1 MFRLAGLMVL
11 VAAAGVFS
19 PSQAQAVE
27 GRQKVKVVRV
37 GNEVTVS
44 NKKPGRK
51 QQARKRVNKKATA
64 TVARVKRPRARPHPR
79 VATVH
84 ADSPAA
90 LRSSAV
96 LILDPDTGQVL
107 FEKNPVAV
115 MPIASLTKLM
125 TALVVI
131 EARQDMDEMLA
142 VTEADIDQ
150 LRHSTSRLRVGTTL
164 TRAEMLHIALM
175 SSENR
180 AANALGRNYP
190 GGEAAFV
197 KAMNAKAAALSMKRT
212 RYVEPTGLSSENVST
227 AEDLAKLVIAAQREP
242 VIREYST
249 DPDHMIRQGAHAT
262 AYRNSNRL
270 ISSASWDIG
279 LQKTGFIN
287 EAGRCM
293 VLHATVKGREVVMVF
308 LDAQGKFSR
317 AADANRI
324 RAWLAAGHRS
334 AQR

>member
-1 MFRLAGLMVL
+1 MVL

-19 PSQAQAVE
+19 PSYAQAAE
-27 GRQKVKVVRV
+27 ARQKTKVVRV
-37 GNEVTVS
+37 GNEVTIS
-44 NKKPGRK
+44 QAPERK
-51 QQARKRVNKKATA
+51 QRARKRTKKKAA
-64 TVARVKRPRARPHPR
+64 VVVVKRPRARAHPR
-79 VATVH
+79 VATVR

-90 LRSSAV
+90 LRSNAV
-96 LILDPDTGQVL
+96 LILDTATRQVL
-107 FEKNPVAV
+107 FEKNPSAV

-125 TALVVI
+125 TALVVV
-131 EARQDMDEMLA
+131 EAKQDMDAKLA
-142 VTEADIDQ
+142 VTEADID
-150 LRHSTSRLRVGTTL
+150 RVKHSTSRLRVGANL

-197 KAMNAKAAALSMKRT
+197 KAMNAKARALGMTKT

-227 AEDLAKLVIAAQREP
+227 AEDLAKLVVAAQRQP
-242 VIREYST
+242 LIREYST
-249 DPDHMIRQGAHAT
+249 DHDHMILQGGRAT
-262 AYRNSNRL
+262 EYRNSNLLVRNG
-270 ISSASWDIG
+270 SWDID

-293 VLHATVKGREVVMVF
+293 VLHATVNGREVVMVF
-308 LDAQGKFSR
+308 LDSQGKYSR

-324 RAWLAAGHRS
+324 RAWLAAEHRT
-334 AQR
+334 AQG

>member
-1 MFRLAGLMVL
+1 MFRLAGLMVV

-19 PSQAQAVE
+19 PSPAQAVE
-27 GRQKVKVVRV
+27 ERQKVKVVRV

-44 NKKPGRK
+44 QNKVVRK
-51 QQARKRVNKKATA
+51 RQARKRANKKVTA
-64 TVARVKRPRARPHPR
+64 AVARVTRPRARAHPR

-96 LILDPDTGQVL
+96 LILDPATGEVL

-125 TALVVI
+125 TALVVV
-131 EARQDMDEMLA
+131 EAKQDMDERLA
-142 VTEADIDQ
+142 VTEADVDQ
-150 LRHSTSRLRVGTTL
+150 LKHSTSRLRVGTTL

-197 KAMNAKAAALSMKRT
+197 KAMNAKAAALGMSRT
-212 RYVEPTGLSSENVST
+212 RYLEPTGLSSENVST
-227 AEDLAKLVIAAQREP
+227 AEDLAKLVVAAQRQP

-249 DPDHMIRQGAHAT
+249 DQDHLIRQGGRAT

-270 ISSASWDIG
+270 VSNAGWDIG

-293 VLHATVKGREVVMVF
+293 VLQATIKGREVVMVF

-324 RAWLAAGHRS
+324 RAWLASGYRT

>member
-11 VAAAGVFS
+11 VVAAGMFS
-19 PSQAQAVE
+19 PSQALAGA
-27 GRQKVKVVRV
+27 GRPHAKVVRV

-44 NKKPGRK
+44 QGTVRRH
-51 QQARKRVNKKATA
+51 QAGK
-64 TVARVKRPRARPHPR
+64 RVKRKAVVVRVSRARAPQRDHRR

-96 LILDPDTGQVL
+96 LILDPATGKVL
-107 FEKNPVAV
+107 FEKNPAAV
-115 MPIASLTKLM
+115 MPIASITKLM
-125 TALVVI
+125 TALVVV
-131 EARQDMDEMLA
+131 EAKQDMDELVA
-142 VTEADIDQ
+142 VTQADVDV
-150 LRHSTSRLRVGTTL
+150 LKHSTSRLRVGTRL

-190 GGEAAFV
+190 GGETAFV
-197 KAMNAKAAALSMKRT
+197 KAMNARAAALGMTRT
-212 RYVEPTGLSSENVST
+212 RYVEPTGLSSDNVST
-227 AEDLAKLVIAAQREP
+227 AEDLAKLVVAAQREP

-249 DPDHMIRQGAHAT
+249 DHDHLIRQGRRAT
-262 AYRNSNRL
+262 AYRNTNRL
-270 ISSASWDIG
+270 VSNASWDIG

-293 VLHATVKGREVVMVF
+293 VLQATIEGREVVMVF
-308 LDAQGKFSR
+308 LDAQGKLSR

-324 RAWLAAGHRS
+324 RAWLASGHR
-334 AQR
+334 AAMR